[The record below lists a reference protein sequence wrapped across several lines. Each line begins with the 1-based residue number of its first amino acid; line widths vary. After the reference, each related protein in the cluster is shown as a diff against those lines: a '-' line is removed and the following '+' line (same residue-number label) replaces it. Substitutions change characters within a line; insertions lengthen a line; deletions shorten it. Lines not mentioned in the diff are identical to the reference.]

1 VHVWERREC
10 VCVGERD
17 SVCMDVRE
25 KEYVHKSTARAL
37 DMSVCERESVCERM
51 NVCGCVY
58 VYESTCINQ

>member
-1 VHVWERREC
+1 M
-10 VCVGERD
+10 CVGERD